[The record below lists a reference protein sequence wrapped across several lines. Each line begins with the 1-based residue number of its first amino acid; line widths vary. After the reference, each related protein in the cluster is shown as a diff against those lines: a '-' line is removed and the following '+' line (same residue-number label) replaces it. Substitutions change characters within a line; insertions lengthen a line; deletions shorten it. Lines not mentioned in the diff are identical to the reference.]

1 MITNGCLD
9 YPPQVNDP
17 PVLQL
22 LLEPKEESLELVPKD
37 TTDDIFFRVWV
48 LLQFGQAGI

>member
-1 MITNGCLD
+1 MTAHGRLD

-22 LLEPKEESLELVPKD
+22 LPELAEDPAELAVND
-37 TTDDIFFRVWV
+37 TTDDIFFLVWV
-48 LLQFGQAGI
+48 LLQFGQIGI

>member
-1 MITNGCLD
+1 MANGHLC
-9 YPPQVNDP
+9 YPPQVNPP

-22 LLEPKEESLELVPKD
+22 LPELEEKSTELAVKD

-48 LLQFGQAGI
+48 LLQLGQLGI